1 MTAVEQEKRTGI
13 PLGRVFGVP
22 VSLAWSWFVI
32 AAFIVVVFSPDVA
45 RALPGIGSG
54 AYAVALAYALL
65 LLLSVLIHELAHAL
79 SAQAFG
85 WPGARIVLTLW
96 GGHTQFGSFHATPGR
111 SLLVALAGPAANF
124 ALAGAGYAVMAVAA
138 PQGVAGLLLNIL
150 VWANFLV
157 AVFNV
162 LPGLPLDGGRLV
174 ESAVWRATGSQERGT
189 VAAGWAGRLIVIGLV
204 AYFVGLPLVTGR
216 QLDLQLTIVSLL
228 VGAFLWAGAGQAIRE
243 ARMRQRLPRVTV
255 RGLMEPASAI
265 ASAATVEDI
274 DRRLAERPGHVVLV
288 AADGTPEAVVDGA
301 SLASVP
307 TDVRAAT
314 PAGTV
319 ARALAPGAVVD
330 VAGTGRELIA
340 YLAGLGGSEYAVLD
354 GGRVV
359 GLLGQSA
366 VVGAV
371 TGRRGP

>member
-65 LLLSVLIHELAHAL
+65 LLLSVLVHELAHAL

-124 ALAGAGYAVMAVAA
+124 ALAGAGYAVMAVAE

-255 RGLMEPASAI
+255 RGLMEPASAL

-307 TDVRAAT
+307 AGVRAAT

-330 VAGTGRELIA
+330 VAGTGRDLIT